1 MKKNFVLII
10 LAIVLLAMPMTAIAA
25 EEAKAPEK
33 VIEKTEA
40 VVEKVEEK
48 VKEDEEKVKEEVKKE
63 TEKVEEKVEEVVKKV
78 ATPAGEK
85 VKLDGKDI
93 KIDAYLIDGEN
104 YLKLRDVAALLKET
118 KAKFKVAYDAEKD
131 KIKITLG
138 EAHDEDFVAPAEDA
152 ERANKTGVPSYQP
165 ILDAKDKA
173 IELKGYL
180 IDGNNYFRL
189 RDLGKK
195 LGFGV
200 AYDFVKGVV
209 LLDSENLELADV
221 PHETKFETP
230 VNKIKTDAGEQDIK
244 FLIYGFDECPHCANL
259 KAYLDGKEIKYTMY
273 DIRRNEDKKAEVYKE
288 FYSVFNEGREKPYER
303 VYYPTHV
310 ITLEKDGK
318 SISKGVLGF
327 NQENYDEIF
336 EQIKTN
342 KYFK

>member
-118 KAKFKVAYDAEKD
+118 KAKFKVVYDAEKD

-165 ILDAKDKA
+165 IFDAKDKT

-221 PHETKFETP
+221 PHETEFAAP

-259 KAYLDGKEIKYTMY
+259 KAFLNEKGIEYKQV
-273 DIRRNEDKKAEVYKE
+273 DIRLNDAKKEEVYQE
-288 FYSVFNEGREKPYER
+288 FYHTMDKEYDR

-310 ITLEKDGK
+310 ITLEENGK
-318 SISKGVLGF
+318 TISKAVVGF
-327 NQENYDEIF
+327 NQENYDDIF
-336 EQIKTN
+336 EKIENNT
-342 KYFK
+342 YFED